1 MRVCVVHRVNMI
13 YNKCLLNT
21 LSNEFDNT
29 ASFLDLLFSEGRNI
43 TSADNDRL
51 ADSTL
56 GQNLGITL
64 LLLTWVYVYLIWL
77 YKSYMLKSI
86 NDRNLFSVLVL
97 FTNTFTSK
105 SPDFVKVDD
114 RTPERVLLQVEVTH
128 TDLTKVTRVV
138 LVHVGT
144 VMVLTTSKTTTTR
157 MLSVLANTTVT
168 GWDVST
174 LLSVMVKSG
183 RL

>member
-1 MRVCVVHRVNMI
+1 
-13 YNKCLLNT
+13 
-21 LSNEFDNT
+21 
-29 ASFLDLLFSEGRNI
+29 
-43 TSADNDRL
+43 
-51 ADSTL
+51 
-56 GQNLGITL
+56 
-64 LLLTWVYVYLIWL
+64 
-77 YKSYMLKSI
+77 MLKSI

-114 RTPERVLLQVEVTH
+114 RPPERVLLQVEVTH

-168 GWDVST
+168 G
-174 LLSVMVKSG
+174 
-183 RL
+183 

>member
-1 MRVCVVHRVNMI
+1 
-13 YNKCLLNT
+13 
-21 LSNEFDNT
+21 
-29 ASFLDLLFSEGRNI
+29 
-43 TSADNDRL
+43 
-51 ADSTL
+51 
-56 GQNLGITL
+56 
-64 LLLTWVYVYLIWL
+64 
-77 YKSYMLKSI
+77 MLKSI

-168 GWDVST
+168 G
-174 LLSVMVKSG
+174 
-183 RL
+183 

>member
-1 MRVCVVHRVNMI
+1 
-13 YNKCLLNT
+13 
-21 LSNEFDNT
+21 
-29 ASFLDLLFSEGRNI
+29 
-43 TSADNDRL
+43 
-51 ADSTL
+51 
-56 GQNLGITL
+56 
-64 LLLTWVYVYLIWL
+64 
-77 YKSYMLKSI
+77 MLKSI

-157 MLSVLANTTVT
+157 MLSVLSNTTVT
-168 GWDVST
+168 G
-174 LLSVMVKSG
+174 
-183 RL
+183 